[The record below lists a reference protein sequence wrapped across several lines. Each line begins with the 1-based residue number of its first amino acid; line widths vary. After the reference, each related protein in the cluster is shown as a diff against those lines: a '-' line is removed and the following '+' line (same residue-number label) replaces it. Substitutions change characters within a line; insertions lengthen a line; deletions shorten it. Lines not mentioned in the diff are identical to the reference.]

1 MTSHPWLQPIVFA
14 DGRTLP
20 TRILPGP
27 MEGVT
32 EGSFLS
38 AMSERGFVNAWFTP
52 FLRISTGVPRRSR
65 LQHWLDP
72 FLRTGM
78 PVIAQLMGV
87 DSAKLA
93 AAAAIL
99 HSLGAACVDLNCAC
113 PSPTV
118 IGNGGGGRRL
128 CDPDWIT
135 RTLSAMREACGNH
148 AISVKIRVG
157 FDSPAELPAIAAAVR
172 SARPDLVFCHF
183 RTVREL
189 YRPIIGGLQRLAK
202 ARDLLPDCLLIG
214 SGDLFTAE
222 DAEAMHQQCAVDGVI
237 PARGLLRNPA
247 LLRDIHDRCLNRPP
261 TPLRDAERIDFL
273 RDIAAASGQRP
284 GASHGFVLRIA
295 AGLYGRDSALF
306 RELAACRNL
315 HLANA
320 CLNRAD
326 IDTAAVPA
334 ATPAPGIGK
343 DQP

>member
-38 AMSERGFVNAWFTP
+38 AMSKRGFVNAWFTP

-65 LQHWLDP
+65 LQHWLEP
-72 FLRTGM
+72 FLHTGM
-78 PVIAQLMGV
+78 PVIAQIMGI

-93 AAAAIL
+93 TTAAIL
-99 HSLGAACVDLNCAC
+99 HSLGATCVDLNCAC

-118 IGNGGGGRRL
+118 IGNGGGGKRL
-128 CDPDWIT
+128 CEPDWIT
-135 RTLSAMREACGNH
+135 RTLDAMREACGNH

-157 FDSPAELPAIAAAVR
+157 FDSPAELPAIAEAVR

-189 YRPIIGGLQRLAK
+189 YRPISDGLQRLAK
-202 ARDLLPDCLLIG
+202 ARDLLPDCILFG
-214 SGDLFTAE
+214 SGNLFTAD
-222 DAEAMHQQCAVDGVI
+222 DAEAMRQQCAVDGVI
-237 PARGLLRNPA
+237 PARGLLQNPA
-247 LLRDIHDRCLNRPP
+247 LLLDIHDYCHNRPP
-261 TPLRDAERIDFL
+261 TPLSDAERIDFL

-284 GASHGFVLRIA
+284 GANHGFVLRVA

-306 RELAACRNL
+306 RDLATCRNL
-315 HLANA
+315 RMANE

-326 IDTAAVPA
+326 AA
-334 ATPAPGIGK
+334 PAPRIGK